1 MTHDSPRLS
10 RRTLLAGLGT
20 VGLVAT
26 GPGVV
31 RALRGQPPYANYTYA
46 QTTEDG
52 PDLRVAWYETYNG
65 EYREDSNRFTDGE
78 KLENTSDSF
87 NESATAERFVDRT
100 GPNQVDAP
108 PVVDLPNVHPG
119 DSGTLVLGLLAE
131 NADARV
137 WLRLAAAEFRENR
150 LTEPEIVDADTTD
163 DVFGSDG
170 SLVTG
175 GGELQEYVDVR
186 LWYDTGVLDT
196 GMVVGC
202 NGVYDAAVES
212 LVALPETSASPRAD
226 GTLTDLSAD
235 AALGEGAAST
245 SAFSTTAVFPW
256 VASAV
261 SGWSGGS
268 RPTWATSSRPTRSRS
283 RSSSASPPATTRT
296 IRSTTRPPRPEA
308 TNERGTEGLPAG
320 ASRRTDGDGCGRIA
334 HRRRHRLVPARYG
347 ARAGERNGWDGRAR
361 RARRD
366 RRRRKHDSRLRRRRP
381 RRRRSRRA
389 LCQSRG
395 RFESRVDVDPTL
407 RRRKRRVRPV
417 RPRRGS
423 DDHRRERLRR
433 RRDRQRLALRRPY
446 GRRLRR
452 PIAVRGRPRGRERS
466 RTPRGRRRRDL
477 SRPDAVAAVRPDQA
491 AIEDVRGANLRLG
504 FDAVAEQTR
513 HVVASNPFTSACT
526 VPPCEPPVESKD
538 EPAISFLA
546 FCADGGVDGGDV
558 TLTVASWKDGDPYVV
573 DWTSTVPV
581 DTVIVKA
588 GDGGQRYDVGGATS
602 GTVSADGGTP
612 GSVTPS
618 APCPD
623 GSAGVKFDWNGG
635 GWDDDSTGRKP
646 GSGRPDAGDDD
657 SDESGGPSAP
667 GGPSDPGGG
676 PKR

>member
-235 AALGEGAAST
+235 AALGEG
-245 SAFSTTAVFPW
+245 
-256 VASAV
+256 
-261 SGWSGGS
+261 GGLDF
-268 RPTWATSSRPTRSRS
+268 
-283 RSSSASPPATTRT
+283 
-296 IRSTTRPPRPEA
+296 
-308 TNERGTEGLPAG
+308 GLL
-320 ASRRTDGDGCGRIA
+320 DDGC
-334 HRRRHRLVPARYG
+334 L
-347 ARAGERNGWDGRAR
+347 
-361 RARRD
+361 
-366 RRRRKHDSRLRRRRP
+366 
-381 RRRRSRRA
+381 
-389 LCQSRG
+389 
-395 RFESRVDVDPTL
+395 
-407 RRRKRRVRPV
+407 PV
-417 RPRRGS
+417 
-423 DDHRRERLRR
+423 
-433 RRDRQRLALRRPY
+433 
-446 GRRLRR
+446 
-452 PIAVRGRPRGRERS
+452 GRERCLGLEW
-466 RTPRGRRRRDL
+466 RVA
-477 SRPDAVAAVRPDQA
+477 PDVGNVIQTDSVAFT
-491 AIEDVRGANLRLG
+491 IEFGVTTCDDTN
-504 FDAVAEQTR
+504 
-513 HVVASNPFTSACT
+513 NPFDDATT
-526 VPPCEPPVESKD
+526 PT
-538 EPAISFLA
+538 
-546 FCADGGVDGGDV
+546 GGD
-558 TLTVASWKDGDPYVV
+558 
-573 DWTSTVPV
+573 
-581 DTVIVKA
+581 
-588 GDGGQRYDVGGATS
+588 Q
-602 GTVSADGGTP
+602 
-612 GSVTPS
+612 
-618 APCPD
+618 
-623 GSAGVKFDWNGG
+623 
-635 GWDDDSTGRKP
+635 
-646 GSGRPDAGDDD
+646 
-657 SDESGGPSAP
+657 
-667 GGPSDPGGG
+667 
-676 PKR
+676 